1 LKSIVSFPAEEK
13 KLVTRYTTYLD
24 PTLLEIA
31 EVLGT
36 QPDTVLQWLIEGR
49 LVVTQQ
55 DSQTVMMVDSHQP
68 LKNQRASNRLVLTK
82 KSANQGKQASS
93 C

>member
-1 LKSIVSFPAEEK
+1 M
-13 KLVTRYTTYLD
+13 TRHITYLD

-49 LVVTQQ
+49 LVLTRQ
-55 DSQTVMMVDSHQP
+55 DSKTVMIVDAHQL
-68 LKNQRASNRLVLTK
+68 LKNQRTNNLLSLNK
-82 KSANQGKQASS
+82 KPAKQKKQAFS

>member
-1 LKSIVSFPAEEK
+1 M
-13 KLVTRYTTYLD
+13 TRRITYLD

-31 EVLGT
+31 EALGT
-36 QPDTVLQWLIEGR
+36 QPDTVLRWLIEGS

-55 DSQTVMMVDSHQP
+55 DSQTVMMVDPHQS
-68 LKNQRASNRLVLTK
+68 LKNQMAKNLLSLTK
-82 KSANQGKQASS
+82 KPTKQKKQACS

>member
-1 LKSIVSFPAEEK
+1 M
-13 KLVTRYTTYLD
+13 TRYITYLD

-55 DSQTVMMVDSHQP
+55 DSQTVMMVDSRQP
-68 LKNQRASNRLVLTK
+68 LKNQMANNLMISTK
-82 KSANQGKQASS
+82 KSANQKKQACS

>member
-1 LKSIVSFPAEEK
+1 M
-13 KLVTRYTTYLD
+13 TRHITYLD

-36 QPDTVLQWLIEGR
+36 EPDTVLQWLIEGR
-49 LVVTQQ
+49 LVVTRQ

-68 LKNQRASNRLVLTK
+68 LKNRRANNRMILTK
-82 KSANQGKQASS
+82 KSANQKKPACS